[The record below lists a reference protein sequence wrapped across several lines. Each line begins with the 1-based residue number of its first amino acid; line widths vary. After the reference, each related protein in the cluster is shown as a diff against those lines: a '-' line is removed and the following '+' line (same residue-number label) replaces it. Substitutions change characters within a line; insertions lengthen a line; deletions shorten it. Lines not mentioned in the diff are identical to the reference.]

1 MHNDKPITKTTTQKF
16 GWLDVPKSIWYFL
29 DKDKPRWIFL
39 NVILFVVLF
48 YDLIPALVVGKIID
62 FFTTYQ
68 AGDSLH
74 TFYFYVI
81 FLGVAH
87 TVISLIRLGT
97 KNKLNKISIS
107 ARSRARVSG
116 FENLIN
122 LPLQWH
128 AKENTGNK
136 IERVFT
142 GSQALREWCSFNNN
156 TVFPVTVSFIGVL
169 TIFMFL
175 SPIFF
180 LFLVAYTALFIGTEW
195 YFNRKIAELNEEYN
209 RSKQESTGA
218 YVESTGNLLS
228 IKAMGSEKHLNLRI
242 QKTEESARDIQ
253 YIITDTGS
261 RKWYTFQTINGISFI
276 LFFFLL
282 GHQLIAG
289 ALTVGSIMVY
299 YTYFDKLRE
308 ATGDAT
314 DAVTKVIGLKS
325 DLANMM
331 PIFLEQ
337 STVKTGHQKF
347 PRRWDKIEIRNGDF
361 SYPSGK
367 KALSNVNLSL
377 GRNEKLGIAG
387 ASGSGK
393 STLVKML
400 LGLYALE
407 KGDFRIGD
415 RNYYDIAHD
424 DLIHNIAVVLQ
435 ETELFNLSLRD
446 NITGLKSVD
455 ADILEMAIDISQL
468 KDVLKKLPDG
478 LDTLVGEKGYKL
490 SGGERQRL
498 GIARAICKNA
508 PILLLDEA
516 TSALDSKTEKKIM
529 DKLLSKF
536 SNEKTLIII
545 AHRIS
550 TLKDTDRVIVFEE
563 GSILE
568 EGTYDS
574 LVANPNS
581 HLGQLYALQSG
592 SSSGVTNA

>member
-1 MHNDKPITKTTTQKF
+1 MDDQTIKKF
-16 GWLDVPKSIWYFL
+16 GWLDIPKSIWYFIE
-29 DKDKPRWIFL
+29 KDKTKFIVSFSILVLGFL
-39 NVILFVVLF
+39 
-48 YDLIPALVVGKIID
+48 YDLVPVYVIGKIVD
-62 FFTTYQ
+62 FFTTYKT
-68 AGDSLH
+68 GEPLGL
-74 TFYFYVI
+74 FYFYII
-81 FLGVAH
+81 FMGVSWAVVQITLVKVRGDLGN
-87 TVISLIRLGT
+87 ISEHGRT
-97 KNKLNKISIS
+97 N
-107 ARSRARVSG
+107 ARVWG
-116 FENLIN
+116 FQRLAEFSLG
-122 LPLQWH
+122 WH
-128 AKENTGNK
+128 EKENTGNK
-136 IERVFT
+136 LQRIFT
-142 GSQALREWCSFNNN
+142 GSDAINKCMKMLRSNLVKIF
-156 TVFPVTVSFIGVL
+156 TSVVGAIVFFAFADFKFIV
-169 TIFMFL
+169 IVF
-175 SPIFF
+175 
-180 LFLVAYTALFIGTEW
+180 VYTAIFLYNEFYFSNKLLALSNEFNKSNQKAGGT
-195 YFNRKIAELNEEYN
+195 
-209 RSKQESTGA
+209 
-218 YVESTGNLLS
+218 YVESANNMLAIKALGSEQSAIDRVLERETASRDIAIMKTSIGTSKWSLIHVGTGIALIVFLYYLGVSVVTNVITIGTVVVFFTYFSQLLS
-228 IKAMGSEKHLNLRI
+228 SLA
-242 QKTEESARDIQ
+242 
-253 YIITDTGS
+253 
-261 RKWYTFQTINGISFI
+261 SFSSI
-276 LFFFLL
+276 
-282 GHQLIAG
+282 HMDLI
-289 ALTVGSIMVY
+289 
-299 YTYFDKLRE
+299 D
-308 ATGDAT
+308 
-314 DAVTKVIGLKS
+314 LKS
-325 DLANMM
+325 DLGNMM
-331 PIFLEQ
+331 PIFFEQ
-337 STVKTGHQKF
+337 STIKTGHQKF
-347 PRRWDKIEIRNGDF
+347 PRRWDKIEIKNGDF

-415 RNYYDIAHD
+415 RYFYDIAHD

-455 ADILEMAIDISQL
+455 ADILELAIDISQL

-550 TLKDTDRVIVFEE
+550 TLKDTDRVVVFEE

-592 SSSGVTNA
+592 SSLGVTNA

>member
-1 MHNDKPITKTTTQKF
+1 MDNQVIKKF
-16 GWLDVPKSIWYFL
+16 GWLDIPKSIWHFL
-29 DKDKPRWIFL
+29 DKDKPKWTFL
-39 NVILFVVLF
+39 NVLLFVILF
-48 YDLIPALVVGKIID
+48 YDLVPAFVVGKIID
-62 FFTTYQ
+62 FFTKYQ
-68 AGDSLH
+68 AGDSLR
-74 TFYFYVI
+74 TFYIYVI
-81 FLGVAH
+81 FLGV
-87 TVISLIRLGT
+87 TYTIVSLIRLGT
-97 KNKLNKISIS
+97 KNKLKKISIS
-107 ARSRARVSG
+107 ARTRARVSG

-128 AKENTGNK
+128 AQENTGNK

-142 GSQALREWCSFNNN
+142 GSQALRDWSSFTNN
-156 TVFPVTVSFIGVL
+156 TIFPVAVSFIGVL
-169 TIFMFL
+169 TVFIFL

-180 LFLVAYTALFIGTEW
+180 IFLLTYAALFFATEW
-195 YFNRKIAELNEEYN
+195 YFNRKIAELNEQYN
-209 RSKQESTGA
+209 RSKQESTGT

-242 QKTEESARDIQ
+242 QKTEESAREIQ
-253 YIITDTGS
+253 YIIADAGS
-261 RKWYTFQTINGISFI
+261 HKWYTFQTINGISFI
-276 LFFFLL
+276 FFFFLL
-282 GHQLIAG
+282 GHQLVAG
-289 ALTVGSIMVY
+289 ILTVGSIMVY
-299 YTYFDKLRE
+299 YTYFNKLRD
-308 ATGDAT
+308 AAADAT
-314 DAVTKVIGLKS
+314 DAISEVIGLKS

-331 PIFLEQ
+331 PIFFEQ
-337 STVKTGHQKF
+337 STIKTGHQKF
-347 PRRWDKIEIRNGDF
+347 PRRWDKIEIKNGDF

-377 GRNEKLGIAG
+377 SRNEKLGIAG

-415 RNYYDIAHD
+415 RYYYDIAHD
-424 DLIHNIAVVLQ
+424 DLIRNIAVVLQ
-435 ETELFNLSLRD
+435 ETELFNLSLKD
-446 NITGLKSVD
+446 NITGLKTVD
-455 ADILEMAIDISQL
+455 PDLLELAIDISQL
-468 KDVLKKLPDG
+468 KDVLNKLPDG

-550 TLKDTDRVIVFEE
+550 TLKDTDRVVVFEE

-568 EGTYDS
+568 EGTYNT
-574 LVANPNS
+574 LVANPKS
-581 HLGQLYALQSG
+581 HLGQLYALQS
-592 SSSGVTNA
+592 SSGLN